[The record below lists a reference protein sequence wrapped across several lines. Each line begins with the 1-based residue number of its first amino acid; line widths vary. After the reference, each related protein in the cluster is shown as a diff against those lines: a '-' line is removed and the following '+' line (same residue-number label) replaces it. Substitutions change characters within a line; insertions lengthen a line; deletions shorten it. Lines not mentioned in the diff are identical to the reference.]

1 MSSARPRLP
10 AATRPSRCMTVRRS
24 PLSASAAS
32 TTPSSRRTK
41 GPSPPLGAQSGGA
54 TGAHSTS
61 SISAALLLRVGQFA
75 ERIGEFEAADIKLEA
90 LAEPQVAGLWP
101 RQGGERDGIVVKEGR
116 RADAE
121 MRLDAIEKNPKE
133 QRLPIVARM
142 RRDTY
147 ALRRRGEPRRIRAS
161 RIGRGGEEVD
171 AAMALERV

>member
-1 MSSARPRLP
+1 MRGAGQQHDEAVEAERDAGAIRQAVFERRQEILVDRISLAVERL
-10 AATRPSRCMTVRRS
+10 
-24 PLSASAAS
+24 LFGLIGE
-32 TTPSSRRTK
+32 K
-41 GPSPPLGAQSGGA
+41 
-54 TGAHSTS
+54 
-61 SISAALLLRVGQFA
+61 SAALLLRVGQFA

-90 LAEPQVAGLWP
+90 LAEPRVAGLWP

-133 QRLPIVARM
+133 QRFPIVARM

-171 AAMALERV
+171 AAMALERVGDG